1 MQDNTNTAE
10 DIELVLPED
19 EETQQEET
27 GQPVEAVAEQ
37 SEQKSELDEVSDNVK
52 KRIDKLTYKMREA
65 ERQRDEALTYA
76 KSVSSTNG
84 ELQEKLKNSDS
95 SLFKEYDSRVQSDIE
110 RAKIHLKE
118 AQDAGDAEGIA
129 NATESLSRAS
139 AEAENLKRL
148 QAQQA
153 IRDKKAEQSVQTQE
167 PVQLQTNAPPAP
179 DPKAEAW
186 AKENS
191 WFGQDTVMTFAAFG
205 IHRELVEEQGYDPT
219 SDEYYEEVNKRM
231 KQNFPTKFSQEQQ
244 APVQQV
250 AASTP
255 GVAGKKGARKVKLT
269 PSQVAIAKRL
279 GVPLTEYAKHIE
291 GV

>member
-1 MQDNTNTAE
+1 MQENNQAE
-10 DIELVLPED
+10 NIELVLPD
-19 EETQQEET
+19 EEQDTTNE
-27 GQPVEAVAEQ
+27 EAVVEEVQ
-37 SEQKSELDEVSDNVK
+37 TTELEHKNELDEVSESVK

-65 ERQRDEALTYA
+65 ERQRDEALNYA
-76 KSVSSTNG
+76 KSINTSNT
-84 ELQEKLKNSDS
+84 ELKEKLKNSDT

-118 AQDAGDAEGIA
+118 AQDAGDAEAVA
-129 NATESLSRAS
+129 NATEKLSRAS

-153 IRDKKAEQSVQTQE
+153 LRDKKEEQIVEQE
-167 PVQLQTNAPPAP
+167 PVQLKSDAPQTP
-179 DPKAEAW
+179 DPRAEEW

-191 WFGQDTVMTFAAFG
+191 WFGTDTVMTFAAFG
-205 IHRELVEEQGYDPT
+205 IHRQLVEEEGYDPT
-219 SDEYYEEVNKRM
+219 SEDYYKEVDNRM
-231 KQNFPTKFSQEQQ
+231 QQNFPTKFSKEQP
-244 APVQQV
+244 PVQQV

-269 PSQVAIAKRL
+269 SSQVAIAKRL
-279 GVPLTEYAKHIE
+279 GVPLKEYAKHIE

>member
-1 MQDNTNTAE
+1 MQDNNQAE
-10 DIELVLPED
+10 NIELVLPD
-19 EETQQEET
+19 EEQETTE
-27 GQPVEAVAEQ
+27 EAVVEEVQ
-37 SEQKSELDEVSDNVK
+37 TTELEHKNELDEVSESVK

-65 ERQRDEALTYA
+65 ERQRDEALNYA
-76 KSVSSTNG
+76 KSINSSNT
-84 ELQEKLKNSDS
+84 ELKEKLKNSDT

-118 AQDAGDAEGIA
+118 AQDAGDAEAIA
-129 NATESLSRAS
+129 DATEKLSRAS

-153 IRDKKAEQSVQTQE
+153 IRDKKEEQIVEQE
-167 PVQLQTNAPPAP
+167 PVQLQTDTPKAP
-179 DPKAEAW
+179 DPRAEEW

-191 WFGQDTVMTFAAFG
+191 WFGTDTVMTFAAFG
-205 IHRELVEEQGYDPT
+205 IHRQLVEEEGYDPT
-219 SDEYYEEVNKRM
+219 SEDYYKEVDNRM
-231 KQNFPTKFSQEQQ
+231 KANFPTKFSQEQQ
-244 APVQQV
+244 TPVQQV

-279 GVPLTEYAKHIE
+279 GVPLKEYAKHIE

>member
-1 MQDNTNTAE
+1 MQDNNTAE
-10 DIELVLPED
+10 EIELVLPD
-19 EETQQEET
+19 EEVTEEAET
-27 GQPVEAVAEQ
+27 EEVVEAAP
-37 SEQKSELDEVSDNVK
+37 EQKDELDDVSDNVK
-52 KRIDKLTYKMREA
+52 KRIDKLTYKYREA
-65 ERQRDEALTYA
+65 ERQRDEALNYA
-76 KSVSSTNG
+76 KSVSSTNS
-84 ELQEKLKNSDS
+84 ELQEKLKNSDT
-95 SLFKEYDSRVQSDIE
+95 SLFKEYDIRVQSDIE
-110 RAKIHLKE
+110 RAKLDLKG
-118 AQDAGDAEGIA
+118 AQDAGDAEAIA
-129 NATESLSRAS
+129 NATEKLSRAS

-153 IRDKKAEQSVQTQE
+153 IRDKKAEQVVEQD
-167 PVQLQTNAPPAP
+167 PVQLKTDTPPAP

-186 AKENS
+186 ASKNS

-205 IHRELVEEQGYDPT
+205 IHRQLVEEEGIDPT
-219 SDEYYEEVNKRM
+219 SDEYYEKVDKRM
-231 KQNFPTKFSQEQQ
+231 RQNFPTKFSQEQQ

>member
-1 MQDNTNTAE
+1 MQDNNTAE
-10 DIELVLPED
+10 EIELVLPD
-19 EETQQEET
+19 EEVTEEAET
-27 GQPVEAVAEQ
+27 EEVVEAAP
-37 SEQKSELDEVSDNVK
+37 EQKDELDDVSDNVK
-52 KRIDKLTYKMREA
+52 KRIDKLTYKYREA
-65 ERQRDEALTYA
+65 ERQRDEALNYA
-76 KSVSSTNG
+76 KSLNTTNT
-84 ELQEKLKNSDS
+84 ELQEKLKNSDT
-95 SLFKEYDSRVQSDIE
+95 SLFKEYDIRVQSDIE
-110 RAKIHLKE
+110 RAKLDLQG
-118 AQDAGDAEGIA
+118 AQDAGDAEAIA
-129 NATESLSRAS
+129 NATEKLSRAS

-153 IRDKKAEQSVQTQE
+153 IRDKKAEQVVEQD
-167 PVQLQTNAPPAP
+167 PVQLKTDTPPAP

-186 AKENS
+186 ASKNS

-205 IHRELVEEQGYDPT
+205 IHRQLVEEEGIDPT
-219 SDEYYEEVNKRM
+219 SDEYYEKVDARM
-231 KQNFPTKFSQEQQ
+231 RQNFPTKFSQEQQ

>member
-1 MQDNTNTAE
+1 MQDNNQAE
-10 DIELVLPED
+10 NIELVLPED
-19 EETQQEET
+19 EQETTDTQET
-27 GQPVEAVAEQ
+27 VVEEVQTTEL
-37 SEQKSELDEVSDNVK
+37 EHKNELDEVSESVK

-65 ERQRDEALTYA
+65 ERQRDEALNYA
-76 KSVSSTNG
+76 KSINSNNT
-84 ELQEKLKNSDS
+84 ELKEKLKNSDT

-118 AQDAGDAEGIA
+118 AQDAGDAEALA
-129 NATESLSRAS
+129 NATEKLSRAS
-139 AEAENLKRL
+139 AEAENLRRL

-153 IRDKKAEQSVQTQE
+153 IRDKKQEQIVEQE
-167 PVQLQTNAPPAP
+167 PVQLKTDAPQTP
-179 DPKAEAW
+179 DPRAEEW

-191 WFGQDTVMTFAAFG
+191 WFGTDTVMTFAAFG
-205 IHRELVEEQGYDPT
+205 IHRQLVEEEGYDPT
-219 SDEYYEEVNKRM
+219 SEDYYKEVDNRM
-231 KQNFPTKFSQEQQ
+231 KSNFPTKFSQEQQ

-279 GVPLTEYAKHIE
+279 GVPLKEYAKHIE

>member
-10 DIELVLPED
+10 DIELVLPD
-19 EETQQEET
+19 EEESQQEET

-65 ERQRDEALTYA
+65 ERQRDEALNYA

-129 NATESLSRAS
+129 NATEKLSRAS

-219 SDEYYEEVNKRM
+219 SDEYYEEVDKRM

>member
-1 MQDNTNTAE
+1 MQDNNQAE
-10 DIELVLPED
+10 NIELVLPD
-19 EETQQEET
+19 EEQETTE
-27 GQPVEAVAEQ
+27 EAVVE
-37 SEQKSELDEVSDNVK
+37 EVSESVK

-65 ERQRDEALTYA
+65 ERQRDEALNYA
-76 KSVSSTNG
+76 KSINSSNT
-84 ELQEKLKNSDS
+84 ELKEKLKNSDT

-118 AQDAGDAEGIA
+118 AQDAGDAEAIA
-129 NATESLSRAS
+129 NATEKLSRAS

-153 IRDKKAEQSVQTQE
+153 IRDKKEEQIVEQE
-167 PVQLQTNAPPAP
+167 PVQLQTDTPKAP
-179 DPKAEAW
+179 DPRAEEW

-191 WFGQDTVMTFAAFG
+191 WFGTDTVMTFAAFG
-205 IHRELVEEQGYDPT
+205 IHRQLVEEEGYDPT
-219 SDEYYEEVNKRM
+219 SEDYYKEVDNRM
-231 KQNFPTKFSQEQQ
+231 KANFPTKFSQEQQ
-244 APVQQV
+244 TPVQQV

-279 GVPLTEYAKHIE
+279 GVPLKEYAKHIE

>member
-19 EETQQEET
+19 EESQQEET

-65 ERQRDEALTYA
+65 ERQRDEALNYA

-231 KQNFPTKFSQEQQ
+231 RQNFPTKFSQEQQ

-255 GVAGKKGARKVKLT
+255 GVAGKKSARKVKLT

>member
-10 DIELVLPED
+10 DIELVLPDE

-37 SEQKSELDEVSDNVK
+37 GEQKSELDEVSDNVK

-65 ERQRDEALTYA
+65 ERQRDEALNYA

-129 NATESLSRAS
+129 NATEKLSRAS

-219 SDEYYEEVNKRM
+219 SDEYYEEVDKRM

>member
-1 MQDNTNTAE
+1 MQNNEAE
-10 DIELVLPED
+10 NIELVLPE
-19 EETQQEET
+19 EEQETTTEV
-27 GQPVEAVAEQ
+27 VEEVVEENVQ
-37 SEQKSELDEVSDNVK
+37 TKDELDEVSDNVK

-65 ERQRDEALTYA
+65 ERQRDEALNYA
-76 KSVSSTNG
+76 KSINHTNT

-118 AQDAGDAEGIA
+118 AQDAGDAENIA
-129 NATESLSRAS
+129 NATEALSRAS

-153 IRDKKAEQSVQTQE
+153 IRDKKAEQSVQSHQE
-167 PVQLQTNAPPAP
+167 QVQLQADTPPAP

-186 AKENS
+186 AKNNT
-191 WFGQDTVMTFAAFG
+191 WFGEDTVMTFAAFG
-205 IHRELVEEQGYDPT
+205 IHRQLVEEQGYDPT
-219 SDEYYEEVNKRM
+219 SDEYYKEVD
-231 KQNFPTKFSQEQQ
+231 KQMRKNFPTKFSQEQQ

>member
-1 MQDNTNTAE
+1 MQDNNTAE
-10 DIELVLPED
+10 EIELVLPD
-19 EETQQEET
+19 EEVTEEAET
-27 GQPVEAVAEQ
+27 EEVVEAAP
-37 SEQKSELDEVSDNVK
+37 EQKDELDDVSDNVK
-52 KRIDKLTYKMREA
+52 KRIDKLTYKYREA
-65 ERQRDEALTYA
+65 ERQRDEALNYA
-76 KSVSSTNG
+76 KSVSSTNS
-84 ELQEKLKNSDS
+84 ELQEKLKNSDT
-95 SLFKEYDSRVQSDIE
+95 SLFKEYDIRVQSDIE
-110 RAKIHLKE
+110 RAKLDLQG
-118 AQDAGDAEGIA
+118 AQDAGDAQAIA
-129 NATESLSRAS
+129 NATEKLSRAS

-153 IRDKKAEQSVQTQE
+153 IRDKKAEQVVEQD
-167 PVQLQTNAPPAP
+167 PVQLKTDTPPAP

-186 AKENS
+186 ASKNS

-205 IHRELVEEQGYDPT
+205 IHRQLVEEEGIDPT
-219 SDEYYEEVNKRM
+219 SDEYYEKVDKRM
-231 KQNFPTKFSQEQQ
+231 RQNFPTKFSQEQQ

>member
-1 MQDNTNTAE
+1 MQDNNTAE
-10 DIELVLPED
+10 EIELVLPD
-19 EETQQEET
+19 EEVTEEAET
-27 GQPVEAVAEQ
+27 EEVVEAAP
-37 SEQKSELDEVSDNVK
+37 EQKDELDDVSDNVK
-52 KRIDKLTYKMREA
+52 KRIDKLTYKYREA
-65 ERQRDEALTYA
+65 ERQRDEALNYA
-76 KSVSSTNG
+76 KSVSSTNS

-95 SLFKEYDSRVQSDIE
+95 SLFKEYDIRVQSDIE
-110 RAKIHLKE
+110 RAKLDLQG
-118 AQDAGDAEGIA
+118 AQDAGDAEAIA
-129 NATESLSRAS
+129 NATEKLSRAS

-153 IRDKKAEQSVQTQE
+153 IRDRKAEQVVEQD
-167 PVQLQTNAPPAP
+167 PVQLKTDTPPAP

-186 AKENS
+186 ASKNS

-205 IHRELVEEQGYDPT
+205 IHRQLVEEEGIDPT
-219 SDEYYEEVNKRM
+219 SDEYYEKVDKRM
-231 KQNFPTKFSQEQQ
+231 RQNFPTKFSQEQQ

>member
-1 MQDNTNTAE
+1 MQDNNQAE
-10 DIELVLPED
+10 NIELVLPD
-19 EETQQEET
+19 EEQETTE
-27 GQPVEAVAEQ
+27 EAVVEEVQ
-37 SEQKSELDEVSDNVK
+37 TTELEHKNELDEVSESVK

-65 ERQRDEALTYA
+65 ERQRDEALNYA
-76 KSVSSTNG
+76 KSINSSNT
-84 ELQEKLKNSDS
+84 ELKEKLKNSDT

-118 AQDAGDAEGIA
+118 AQDAGDAEAIA
-129 NATESLSRAS
+129 NATEKLSRAS

-153 IRDKKAEQSVQTQE
+153 IRDKKEEQIVEQE
-167 PVQLQTNAPPAP
+167 PVQLQTDTPKAP
-179 DPKAEAW
+179 DPRAEEW

-191 WFGQDTVMTFAAFG
+191 WFGTDTVMTFAAFG
-205 IHRELVEEQGYDPT
+205 IHRQLVEEEGYDPT
-219 SDEYYEEVNKRM
+219 SEDYYKEVDNRM
-231 KQNFPTKFSQEQQ
+231 KANFPTKFSQEQQ

-279 GVPLTEYAKHIE
+279 GVPLKEYAKHIE

>member
-1 MQDNTNTAE
+1 MQNNEAE
-10 DIELVLPED
+10 NIELVLPE
-19 EETQQEET
+19 EEQETTEEV
-27 GQPVEAVAEQ
+27 VEEVVEEKVQ
-37 SEQKSELDEVSDNVK
+37 TKDELDEVSDNVK

-65 ERQRDEALTYA
+65 ERQRDEALNYA
-76 KSVSSTNG
+76 KSINYTNT

-95 SLFKEYDSRVQSDIE
+95 SLFKEYDSRVQSDID

-118 AQDAGDAEGIA
+118 AQDAGDAENIA

-153 IRDKKAEQSVQTQE
+153 IRDKRAEQSVQTQQP
-167 PVQLQTNAPPAP
+167 PVQLQADTPPAP

-186 AKENS
+186 AQDNS
-191 WFGQDTVMTFAAFG
+191 WFGEDTVMTFAAFG
-205 IHRELVEEQGYDPT
+205 IHRQLVEEQGYDPN
-219 SDEYYEEVNKRM
+219 SDEYYKEVDKQMR
-231 KQNFPTKFSQEQQ
+231 QNFPTKFSQEQQ

-269 PSQVAIAKRL
+269 PSQVAFAKSL
-279 GVPLTEYAKHIE
+279 GVPLPEYAKHNA

>member
-1 MQDNTNTAE
+1 MQDNNQAE
-10 DIELVLPED
+10 NIELVLPD
-19 EETQQEET
+19 EEQETTE
-27 GQPVEAVAEQ
+27 EAVVEEEVQ
-37 SEQKSELDEVSDNVK
+37 TTELEHKNELDEVSESVK

-65 ERQRDEALTYA
+65 ERQRDEALNYA
-76 KSVSSTNG
+76 KSINSNNT
-84 ELQEKLKNSDS
+84 ELKEKLKNSDT

-118 AQDAGDAEGIA
+118 AQDAGDAEAIA
-129 NATESLSRAS
+129 DATEKLSRAS

-153 IRDKKAEQSVQTQE
+153 IRDKKAEQVVEQD
-167 PVQLQTNAPPAP
+167 PVQLKTDTPPAP

-186 AKENS
+186 ASKNS

-205 IHRELVEEQGYDPT
+205 IHRQLVEEEGYDPT
-219 SDEYYEEVNKRM
+219 SEDYYKEVDNRM
-231 KQNFPTKFSQEQQ
+231 KANFPTKFSQEQQ
-244 APVQQV
+244 TPVQQV

-279 GVPLTEYAKHIE
+279 GVPLKEYAKHIE

>member
-1 MQDNTNTAE
+1 MQENNQAE
-10 DIELVLPED
+10 NIELVLPD
-19 EETQQEET
+19 EEQDTTNE
-27 GQPVEAVAEQ
+27 EAVVEEVQ
-37 SEQKSELDEVSDNVK
+37 TTELEHKNELDEVSESVK

-65 ERQRDEALTYA
+65 ERQRDEALNYA
-76 KSVSSTNG
+76 KSINTSNT
-84 ELQEKLKNSDS
+84 ELKEKLKNSDT

-118 AQDAGDAEGIA
+118 AQDAGDAEAVA
-129 NATESLSRAS
+129 NATEKLSRAS

-153 IRDKKAEQSVQTQE
+153 LRDKKEEQIVEQE
-167 PVQLQTNAPPAP
+167 PVQLKSDAPQTP
-179 DPKAEAW
+179 DPRAEEW

-191 WFGQDTVMTFAAFG
+191 WFGTDTVMTFAAFG
-205 IHRELVEEQGYDPT
+205 IHRQLVEEEGYDPT
-219 SDEYYEEVNKRM
+219 SEDYYKEVDNRM
-231 KQNFPTKFSQEQQ
+231 QQNFPTKFSKEQP
-244 APVQQV
+244 PVQQV

-279 GVPLTEYAKHIE
+279 GVPLKEYAKHIE

>member
-1 MQDNTNTAE
+1 MQDNNTAE
-10 DIELVLPED
+10 EIELVLPD
-19 EETQQEET
+19 EEVTEEAET
-27 GQPVEAVAEQ
+27 EEVVEAAP
-37 SEQKSELDEVSDNVK
+37 EQKDELDDVSDNVK
-52 KRIDKLTYKMREA
+52 KRIDKLTYKYREA
-65 ERQRDEALTYA
+65 ERQRDEALNYA
-76 KSVSSTNG
+76 KSVSSTNS

-95 SLFKEYDSRVQSDIE
+95 SLFKEYDIRVQSDIE
-110 RAKIHLKE
+110 RAKLDLQG
-118 AQDAGDAEGIA
+118 AQDAGDAEAIA
-129 NATESLSRAS
+129 NATEKLSRAS

-153 IRDKKAEQSVQTQE
+153 IRDRKAEQVVEQD
-167 PVQLQTNAPPAP
+167 PVQLKTDTPPAP

-186 AKENS
+186 ASKNS

-205 IHRELVEEQGYDPT
+205 IHRQLVEEEGVDPT
-219 SDEYYEEVNKRM
+219 SDEYYEKVDKRM
-231 KQNFPTKFSQEQQ
+231 RQNFPTKFSQEQQ

>member
-10 DIELVLPED
+10 DIELVLPDE

-37 SEQKSELDEVSDNVK
+37 GEQKSELDEVSDNVK

-129 NATESLSRAS
+129 NATEKLSRAS

>member
-10 DIELVLPED
+10 DIELVLPD
-19 EETQQEET
+19 EEESQQETE
-27 GQPVEAVAEQ
+27 QSVEAVAEQ

-110 RAKIHLKE
+110 RAKIYLRE

-129 NATESLSRAS
+129 NATEKLSRAS

-153 IRDKKAEQSVQTQE
+153 IRDKKAEQYVQTQE

-219 SDEYYEEVNKRM
+219 SDEYYKEVDKRM

>member
-10 DIELVLPED
+10 DIELVLPD
-19 EETQQEET
+19 EEESQQETE
-27 GQPVEAVAEQ
+27 QSVEAVAEQ

-65 ERQRDEALTYA
+65 ERQRDEALNYA
-76 KSVSSTNG
+76 KTMNSTNT

-110 RAKIHLKE
+110 RAKIHLRE

-129 NATESLSRAS
+129 NATEKLSRAS

-153 IRDKKAEQSVQTQE
+153 IRDKKAEQSVQKQE

-231 KQNFPTKFSQEQQ
+231 KQNFPTKFSQEQR

>member
-1 MQDNTNTAE
+1 MQDNNTAE
-10 DIELVLPED
+10 EIELVLPD
-19 EETQQEET
+19 EEVTEEAET
-27 GQPVEAVAEQ
+27 EEVVEAAP
-37 SEQKSELDEVSDNVK
+37 EQKDELDDVSEGVK
-52 KRIDKLTYKMREA
+52 KRIDKLTYKYREA
-65 ERQRDEALTYA
+65 ERQRDEALNYA
-76 KSVSSTNG
+76 KTVNTTNS

-95 SLFKEYDSRVQSDIE
+95 SLFKEYDIRVQSDIE
-110 RAKIHLKE
+110 RAKLDLQG
-118 AQDAGDAEGIA
+118 AQDAGDAQAIA
-129 NATESLSRAS
+129 NATEKLSRAS

-153 IRDKKAEQSVQTQE
+153 LRDKIAEQVVEQD
-167 PVQLQTNAPPAP
+167 PVQLKTDTPPAP

-186 AKENS
+186 ASKNS

-205 IHRELVEEQGYDPT
+205 IHRQLVEEEGVDPT
-219 SDEYYEEVNKRM
+219 SDEYYDKVDKRM
-231 KQNFPTKFSQEQQ
+231 RQNFPTKFSQEQQ

-291 GV
+291 VV

>member
-10 DIELVLPED
+10 DIELVLPDE

-110 RAKIHLKE
+110 RAKIHLRE

-129 NATESLSRAS
+129 NATEKLSRAS

-153 IRDKKAEQSVQTQE
+153 IRDKKAEQSVQTQQ

>member
-27 GQPVEAVAEQ
+27 EQPVETVAEQ
-37 SEQKSELDEVSDNVK
+37 SEQKSELDEISDNVK

-65 ERQRDEALTYA
+65 ERQRDEALNYA
-76 KSVSSTNG
+76 KSINTTNT

-110 RAKIHLKE
+110 RAKIHMKE
-118 AQDAGDAEGIA
+118 AQDSGDAEGVA
-129 NATESLSRAS
+129 NAAEQLSRAS

-153 IRDKKAEQSVQTQE
+153 IRDKKAETQQDVQPD
-167 PVQLQTNAPPAP
+167 PVQLKTDETQAP
-179 DPKAEAW
+179 DPKAE
-186 AKENS
+186 
-191 WFGQDTVMTFAAFG
+191 GV
-205 IHRELVEEQGYDPT
+205 DPT
-219 SDEYYEEVNKRM
+219 SDEYYEKVDKRM
-231 KQNFPTKFSQEQQ
+231 RQNFPTKFSQEQQ

>member
-10 DIELVLPED
+10 DIELVLPD
-19 EETQQEET
+19 EEESQQEET

-65 ERQRDEALTYA
+65 ERQRDEALNYA
-76 KSVSSTNG
+76 KSMNSTNT

-129 NATESLSRAS
+129 NATEKLSRAS

-153 IRDKKAEQSVQTQE
+153 IRDKKAEQSVQMQE

-186 AKENS
+186 AKQNS

-219 SDEYYEEVNKRM
+219 SDEYYEEVDKRM

>member
-1 MQDNTNTAE
+1 
-10 DIELVLPED
+10 
-19 EETQQEET
+19 
-27 GQPVEAVAEQ
+27 
-37 SEQKSELDEVSDNVK
+37 
-52 KRIDKLTYKMREA
+52 
-65 ERQRDEALTYA
+65 
-76 KSVSSTNG
+76 
-84 ELQEKLKNSDS
+84 
-95 SLFKEYDSRVQSDIE
+95 
-110 RAKIHLKE
+110 
-118 AQDAGDAEGIA
+118 
-129 NATESLSRAS
+129 
-139 AEAENLKRL
+139 
-148 QAQQA
+148 
-153 IRDKKAEQSVQTQE
+153 VQTQE

>member
-10 DIELVLPED
+10 DIELVLLDE
-19 EETQQEET
+19 EETQQET
-27 GQPVEAVAEQ
+27 EQ
-37 SEQKSELDEVSDNVK
+37 SEQKSELDEISDNVK
-52 KRIDKLTYKMREA
+52 KRIDTLTYKMREA
-65 ERQRDEALTYA
+65 ERQRDEALNYA
-76 KSVSSTNG
+76 KTVSSTNG

-110 RAKIHLKE
+110 RAKIYLRE

-129 NATESLSRAS
+129 NATEKLSRAS

-153 IRDKKAEQSVQTQE
+153 IRDKKAEQSVQTQQ

-219 SDEYYEEVNKRM
+219 SDEYYEEVDKRM
-231 KQNFPTKFSQEQQ
+231 KQNFPTKFSQWQQ
-244 APVQQV
+244 APVQMV

>member
-1 MQDNTNTAE
+1 MY
-10 DIELVLPED
+10 
-19 EETQQEET
+19 
-27 GQPVEAVAEQ
+27 
-37 SEQKSELDEVSDNVK
+37 
-52 KRIDKLTYKMREA
+52 KR
-65 ERQRDEALTYA
+65 Q
-76 KSVSSTNG
+76 
-84 ELQEKLKNSDS
+84 
-95 SLFKEYDSRVQSDIE
+95 KEYDIRVQSDIE
-110 RAKIHLKE
+110 RAKLDLQG
-118 AQDAGDAEGIA
+118 AQDAGDAQAIA
-129 NATESLSRAS
+129 NATEKLSRAS

-153 IRDKKAEQSVQTQE
+153 LRDKKAEQVVEQD
-167 PVQLQTNAPPAP
+167 PVQLKTDTPPAP

-186 AKENS
+186 ASKNS

-205 IHRELVEEQGYDPT
+205 IHRQLVEEEGVDPT
-219 SDEYYEEVNKRM
+219 SDEYYDKVDKRM
-231 KQNFPTKFSQEQQ
+231 RQNFPTKFSQEQQ

>member
-1 MQDNTNTAE
+1 MQDNNTAE
-10 DIELVLPED
+10 EIELVLPD
-19 EETQQEET
+19 EEVTEEAET
-27 GQPVEAVAEQ
+27 EEVVEAAP
-37 SEQKSELDEVSDNVK
+37 EQKDELDDVSEGVK
-52 KRIDKLTYKMREA
+52 KRIDKLTYKYREA
-65 ERQRDEALTYA
+65 ERQRDEALNYA
-76 KSVSSTNG
+76 KTVNTTNS

-95 SLFKEYDSRVQSDIE
+95 SLFKEYDIRVQSDIE
-110 RAKIHLKE
+110 RAKLDLQG
-118 AQDAGDAEGIA
+118 AQDAGDAQAIA
-129 NATESLSRAS
+129 NATEKLSRAS

-153 IRDKKAEQSVQTQE
+153 LRDKKAEQVVEQD
-167 PVQLQTNAPPAP
+167 PVQLKTDTPPAP

-186 AKENS
+186 ASKNS

-205 IHRELVEEQGYDPT
+205 IHRQLVEEEGVDPT
-219 SDEYYEEVNKRM
+219 SDEYYDKVDKRM
-231 KQNFPTKFSQEQQ
+231 RQNFPTKFSQEQQ

-279 GVPLTEYAKHIE
+279 GVPLTEYAKQIE

>member
-1 MQDNTNTAE
+1 MQDNNQAE
-10 DIELVLPED
+10 NIELVLPD
-19 EETQQEET
+19 EEQETTE
-27 GQPVEAVAEQ
+27 EAVVEEEVQ
-37 SEQKSELDEVSDNVK
+37 TTELEHKNELDEVSESVK

-65 ERQRDEALTYA
+65 ERQRDEALNYA
-76 KSVSSTNG
+76 KSINSNNT
-84 ELQEKLKNSDS
+84 ELKEKLKNSDT

-118 AQDAGDAEGIA
+118 AQDAGDAEAIA
-129 NATESLSRAS
+129 NATEKLSRAS

-153 IRDKKAEQSVQTQE
+153 IRDKKEEQIVEQE
-167 PVQLQTNAPPAP
+167 PVQLQTDAPQAP
-179 DPKAEAW
+179 DPRAEEW
-186 AKENS
+186 AKDNT
-191 WFGQDTVMTFAAFG
+191 WFGTDTVMTFAAFG
-205 IHRELVEEQGYDPT
+205 ILK
-219 SDEYYEEVNKRM
+219 EVDNRM
-231 KQNFPTKFSQEQQ
+231 KANFPTKFSQEQQ
-244 APVQQV
+244 TPVQQV

-279 GVPLTEYAKHIE
+279 GVPLKEYAKHIE

>member
-10 DIELVLPED
+10 DIELVLPD
-19 EETQQEET
+19 EEESQQEET

-65 ERQRDEALTYA
+65 ERQRDEALNYA
-76 KSVSSTNG
+76 QSINSTNT

-95 SLFKEYDSRVQSDIE
+95 SLFKEYDNRVQSDIE
-110 RAKIHLKE
+110 RAKIHLRE

-153 IRDKKAEQSVQTQE
+153 IRDKKAEKSVQTQE
-167 PVQLQTNAPPAP
+167 PVQLKSDAPPAP

-231 KQNFPTKFSQEQQ
+231 KQNFPTKFSQEQHT
-244 APVQQV
+244 PVQQV

>member
-1 MQDNTNTAE
+1 MQNNEAE
-10 DIELVLPED
+10 NIELVLPE
-19 EETQQEET
+19 EEQETTEEV
-27 GQPVEAVAEQ
+27 VEEVVEEKVQ
-37 SEQKSELDEVSDNVK
+37 TKDELDEVSDNVK

-65 ERQRDEALTYA
+65 ERQRDEALNYA
-76 KSVSSTNG
+76 KSINHTNT

-118 AQDAGDAEGIA
+118 AQDAGDAENIA
-129 NATESLSRAS
+129 NATEALSRAS

-153 IRDKKAEQSVQTQE
+153 IRDKKAEQSVQSHQQQ
-167 PVQLQTNAPPAP
+167 VQLQADTPPAP

-186 AKENS
+186 AKDNS
-191 WFGQDTVMTFAAFG
+191 WFGEDTVMTFAAFG
-205 IHRELVEEQGYDPT
+205 IHRQLVEEQGYDPN
-219 SDEYYEEVNKRM
+219 SDEYYKEVDKQMR
-231 KQNFPTKFSQEQQ
+231 QNFPTKFSQEQQ